1 MSTSF
6 SWTITSYLIS
16 LHNWCFPV
24 KFTSFLKQEKVPPEV
39 FCKKGALK
47 NFAIFTGKHLC
58 WSLLKRDPNTC
69 FPVNIFKNSCH
80 CKQLLPKQ
88 LFQRTLVRSCYCT
101 GSFIKVRYFINS
113 LWTVKLISIQC
124 YKKVPSKLINLCFVS
139 KKRHWP
145 NISAGKLL
153 GD

>member
-6 SWTITSYLIS
+6 SRTITSYLIS
-16 LHNWCFPV
+16 LHNGCFPV
-24 KFTSFLKQEKVPPEV
+24 KFTSFLKQEKVPPEL

-80 CKQLLPKQ
+80 CKQLLLKQ

-101 GSFIKVRYFINS
+101 GSFIK
-113 LWTVKLISIQC
+113 LGTLLTVYEQLS
-124 YKKVPSKLINLCFVS
+124 
-139 KKRHWP
+139 
-145 NISAGKLL
+145 
-153 GD
+153 

>member
-1 MSTSF
+1 MF
-6 SWTITSYLIS
+6 SCEIYYFFKTGKGAT
-16 LHNWCFPV
+16 
-24 KFTSFLKQEKVPPEV
+24 
-39 FCKKGALK
+39 FCKKDALK
-47 NFAIFTGKHLC
+47 NFTIFTGKHLC

-113 LWTVKLISIQC
+113 VWTVKLISIQC
-124 YKKVPSKLINLCFVS
+124 YKKVPSKLINLCFES